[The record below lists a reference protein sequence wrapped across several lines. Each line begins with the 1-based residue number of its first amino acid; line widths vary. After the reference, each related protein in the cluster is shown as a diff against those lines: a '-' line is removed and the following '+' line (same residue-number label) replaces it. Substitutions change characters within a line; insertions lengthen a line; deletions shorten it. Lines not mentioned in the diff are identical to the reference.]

1 MSSTKL
7 VRVSNNIRGKK
18 LISSDGNFEEFLS
31 SVRSKF
37 ELDEAENIT
46 FVDEYGAEVD
56 SDVFPIL
63 VSLDGI
69 QNIIFKLE
77 EESSILQTTVQ
88 QNNVIHGIVEDCKSK
103 GFVDDKSSTI
113 LINEFVSKLI
123 EIKGDS
129 PATSVQKQFAAAIV
143 EILPCWRYSG
153 SKDGLDILFDEVSRS
168 GLIQTRLRRIHQIL
182 HTSQKVNSAKKT
194 KKRSTGGPCVKT
206 ARNEE
211 PADDQQYESLILL
224 LNGTCAKTG
233 KERLKELITNT
244 YHHRNYLRQSN
255 PQSIFLHYKKF
266 KECDFMISFEFS
278 LMKEE
283 SQHNF
288 TNSWPVFSSKLLIK
302 AKEFNSSPAV
312 TKYLAEESD
321 QWDQSLAA
329 LFLLLHLIPPA
340 AQGKAKGSRSKTT
353 CAQMLMVSYYKS
365 GTPLNSILDTW
376 SDEKRQP
383 NLICLGEDKKNLVSF
398 FLVVDKILLP
408 IDATN
413 STEAI
418 DRLFKS
424 HYVFSA
430 EYDKNLQGVWKF
442 LQVFIYKIDVDKT
455 DLSRKI
461 KQVSSQLHGILAE
474 SRLE

>member
-46 FVDEYGAEVD
+46 FVEEYGAEVD

-77 EESSILQTTVQ
+77 EESSVLEIDLSYNNTSQSSYFLPAAGNIGLSQSFGIGDNFKQILQTTVQ

-182 HTSQKVNSAKKT
+182 HTSQK
-194 KKRSTGGPCVKT
+194 
-206 ARNEE
+206 
-211 PADDQQYESLILL
+211 
-224 LNGTCAKTG
+224 
-233 KERLKELITNT
+233 
-244 YHHRNYLRQSN
+244 
-255 PQSIFLHYKKF
+255 
-266 KECDFMISFEFS
+266 ISFEFS

-398 FLVVDKILLP
+398 SLVVDKILLP